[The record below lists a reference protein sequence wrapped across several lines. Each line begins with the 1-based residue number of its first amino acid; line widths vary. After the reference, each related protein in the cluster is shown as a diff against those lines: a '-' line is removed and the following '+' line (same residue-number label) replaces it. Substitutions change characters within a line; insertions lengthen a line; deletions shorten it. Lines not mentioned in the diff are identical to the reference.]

1 MNRCTAKMLLRSI
14 RSTLGRYLAILA
26 IVALGVGF
34 FAGLKSSMPA
44 MIHTADTFFRE
55 QHMYDFRLLSTLG
68 FTDRDVETA
77 GSMQE
82 TAAAEG
88 AFFSDALADTPAGQ
102 GVWHFMSLTRQVSV
116 PVLTAGRM
124 PEKPWECLG
133 DDGAFDAADL
143 GKTVILDPNNDGDTM
158 DLFVRDAFTLV
169 GLARSPRY
177 ISGDRGSTSL
187 GSGNVEG
194 FVILL
199 PEAFDSGAYHELLLW
214 CDLPGEIYTET
225 YGIARDRLETRVKS
239 MLSRLGLQRYN
250 DLWRE
255 AEEEFADAQ
264 RKIDDGWA
272 EYRDGEAEAERKL
285 ADALEELNAARRQ
298 LNAGWAEVEANQKAL
313 DEGMAKIPAARKE
326 IEAGRKKIA
335 EGRKEIEAGRK
346 KLEEGRAQ
354 LEEGRRE
361 LEENEEQVATFRRL
375 FNEAKAELAAR
386 ESELRDLLKSS
397 EAALYASL
405 TSYYEKEATLQA
417 EILVLQNR
425 IRSAEEAENEE
436 ELEQLRAE
444 LAEKEA
450 QLADVRAQRAAAE
463 ANFDPETAETVE
475 VEAVI
480 AQIHRYADEL
490 EAQLHDAEQ
499 QLANGRAELAAREQ
513 ELADAQAELDAAE
526 KKLDAAEKKL
536 DAAEKELDDA
546 ERDYP
551 KNLRQLEQARSRLR
565 RGERE
570 LARGWEEYE
579 QAVKDAEAELA
590 EGKQKL
596 LDAEA
601 ELADAR
607 RDTEEK
613 LVLEVY
619 TLDRSANSG
628 YVTFENDTSIVDA
641 IANAFPVFFVLIA
654 ALVCV
659 TTMTRMVNEERT
671 LIGTMKAMG
680 YSSGTIMAKYLTYA
694 GSSALLGCVAGY
706 FLGTTVIPKMIWV
719 AYSIMYTYDDL
730 TYYFSPVMSA
740 LCLAVAV
747 PGALLVTWLACRKEL
762 AEVPAELMRPKAP
775 SSGKR
780 IVLEYITPLW
790 KRMGFLSK
798 VTVRN
803 AFRYRQRVAMMLLG
817 IGGCT
822 ALMVAGFG
830 IRDSVTDISRYQYE
844 EIFLYDMS
852 ATLDTEELASDAAAE
867 AIFASEAD
875 AFAMTAQEPV
885 TAVFGEKAKSTRLV
899 IGRAEDVEKV
909 ISLHNSDGPIAYPG
923 PGEAVI
929 TKKIADRLGVRAG
942 DGLELRLDSGKS
954 VTVSVT
960 AVCDN
965 FLGHY
970 IYVCPGTAFSPR
982 NNTALIRTPEG
993 TDPAVLAASLR
1004 GETGVTY
1011 VSESARER
1019 ETMEQSMASL
1029 DLLVVMIVVCSG
1041 ALAFIT
1047 LYNLTNINIM
1057 ERTREIATLKVL
1069 GFYPGETAAYILREN
1084 MMLSFLGGCLGL
1096 GLGKLLHRFVMELV
1110 DVEYL
1115 TVEVRVLPLS
1125 YVFAFVT
1132 TLIFA
1137 GLTNLV
1143 MRTKLEKVDMAESL
1157 KSVE

>member
-55 QHMYDFRLLSTLG
+55 QHMYDFRLMSTLG
-68 FTDRDVETA
+68 FTDRDVEAA
-77 GSMQE
+77 GTLKE
-82 TAAAEG
+82 AADAEG
-88 AFFSDALADTPAGQ
+88 ACFADALADTPAGQ

-143 GKTVILDPNNDGDTM
+143 GKTVILDPGNDGDTM

-239 MLSRLGLQRYN
+239 MLSRLGRRRYN

-264 RKIDDGWA
+264 RQIDDGWA

-285 ADALEELNAARRQ
+285 ADALAELNDARRQ
-298 LNAGWAEVEANQKAL
+298 LDAGWAEVAANQKKL
-313 DEGMAKIPAARKE
+313 DDGMAKIPAARKE
-326 IEAGRKKIA
+326 IEASRKKIA
-335 EGRKEIEAGRK
+335 
-346 KLEEGRAQ
+346 EGRAQ
-354 LEEGRRE
+354 LEEGRAQ
-361 LEENEEQVATFRRL
+361 LEENEEQVATFRSL
-375 FNEAKAELAAR
+375 FNEAKAELTAR
-386 ESELRDLLKSS
+386 ESELRQLLESS

-405 TSYYEKEATLQA
+405 APYYEKEARLQA
-417 EILVLQNR
+417 EIYVLQGQ
-425 IRSAEEAENEE
+425 IRSAEEAEDQE
-436 ELEQLRAE
+436 ELTRLRAE

-450 QLADVRAQRAAAE
+450 QLADVRAERAAAE
-463 ANFDPETAETVE
+463 ASFDPETAETVE
-475 VEAVI
+475 AETVI
-480 AQIHRYADEL
+480 AELHRYADEL
-490 EAQLHDAEQ
+490 EAQLRDAER
-499 QLANGRAELAAREQ
+499 QLAEGRAELEAHERELDAAE
-513 ELADAQAELDAAE
+513 AQLDAAE
-526 KKLDAAEKKL
+526 KKLDAAE
-536 DAAEKELDDA
+536 
-546 ERDYP
+546 RDYP
-551 KNLRQLEQARSRLR
+551 KNLRLLELARDRLR
-565 RGERE
+565 RGEAE

-579 QAVKDAEAELA
+579 QGVKDAEAELA

-596 LDAEA
+596 LDAEE

-613 LVLEVY
+613 LTLEVY

-852 ATLDTEELASDAAAE
+852 VTLDTEELDSDAAAE
-867 AIFASEAD
+867 ALFASEAD

-885 TAVFGEKAKSTRLV
+885 TAVFGEKEKSTRLV
-899 IGRAEDVEKV
+899 IGRAEDMEKV
-909 ISLHNSDGPIAYPG
+909 ISLHNSGGPIAYPG

-942 DGLELRLDSGKS
+942 DGLELRLDSGQS

-970 IYVCPGTAFSPR
+970 IYVCPKTAFSPR
-982 NNTALIRTPEG
+982 NNTALIRTAEG
-993 TDPAVLAASLR
+993 TDPAALAAALR
-1004 GETGVTY
+1004 GETGITY

-1125 YVFAFVT
+1125 YMFAFVT

>member
-55 QHMYDFRLLSTLG
+55 QHMYDFRLMSTLG
-68 FTDRDVETA
+68 FTDRDVEAA
-77 GSMQE
+77 GTLKE
-82 TAAAEG
+82 AAAAEG
-88 AFFSDALADTPAGQ
+88 ACFSDALADTPAGQ

-143 GKTVILDPNNDGDTM
+143 GKTVILDPGNDGDTM

-239 MLSRLGLQRYN
+239 MLSRLGRRRYN

-264 RKIDDGWA
+264 RQIDDGWA

-285 ADALEELNAARRQ
+285 ADALAELNDARRQ
-298 LNAGWAEVEANQKAL
+298 LDAGWAEVAANQKKL
-313 DEGMAKIPAARKE
+313 DDGMAKIPAARKE

-335 EGRKEIEAGRK
+335 EGRAQ
-346 KLEEGRAQ
+346 LEEGRAQ
-354 LEEGRRE
+354 
-361 LEENEEQVATFRRL
+361 LEENEEQVATFRSL
-375 FNEAKAELAAR
+375 FNEAKAELTAR
-386 ESELRDLLKSS
+386 ESELRQLLESS

-405 TSYYEKEATLQA
+405 APYYEKEARLQA
-417 EILVLQNR
+417 EIYVLQGQ
-425 IRSAEEAENEE
+425 IRSAEEAEDQE
-436 ELEQLRAE
+436 ELTRLRAE

-450 QLADVRAQRAAAE
+450 QLADVRAERAAAE
-463 ANFDPETAETVE
+463 ASFDPETAETVE
-475 VEAVI
+475 AETVI
-480 AQIHRYADEL
+480 AELHRYADEL
-490 EAQLHDAEQ
+490 EAQLRDAER
-499 QLANGRAELAAREQ
+499 QLAEGRAELEAHERELDAAE
-513 ELADAQAELDAAE
+513 AQLDAAE
-526 KKLDAAEKKL
+526 KKLDAAE
-536 DAAEKELDDA
+536 
-546 ERDYP
+546 RDYP
-551 KNLRQLEQARSRLR
+551 KNLRLLELARDRLR
-565 RGERE
+565 RGEAE

-579 QAVKDAEAELA
+579 QGVKDSEAELA

-596 LDAEA
+596 LDAEE
-601 ELADAR
+601 ELADAK

-613 LVLEVY
+613 LTLEVY

-852 ATLDTEELASDAAAE
+852 VTLDTEELDSDAAAE
-867 AIFASEAD
+867 ALFASEAD

-885 TAVFGEKAKSTRLV
+885 TAVFGEKEKSTRLV
-899 IGRAEDVEKV
+899 IGRAEDMEKV
-909 ISLHNSDGPIAYPG
+909 ISLHNSGGPIAYPG

-942 DGLELRLDSGKS
+942 DGLELRLDSGQS

-970 IYVCPGTAFSPR
+970 IYVCPKTAFSPR
-982 NNTALIRTPEG
+982 NNTALIRTAEG
-993 TDPAVLAASLR
+993 TDPAALAAALR
-1004 GETGVTY
+1004 GETGITY

-1125 YVFAFVT
+1125 YMFAFVT